1 MEPRNSTKFF
11 STRLVCVSLVISAI
25 FTGPFFD
32 SSRVRIRY
40 DAEDREGRFAW
51 PRLNQRR
58 STPRRMDINLIKIRN
73 SEKPRK
79 GRKKGG
85 AGFDNQFLF
94 NPFVAWFSEWKLQC
108 SSECGYL
115 RLQESKQSPCKR
127 VVSIGNLRV
136 DVTLFPKQRYH
147 VPRSK
152 GKGETETE
160 RKREVE
166 NPTRAGISCSL
177 IFPAAVMG
185 REERRQSTGISHDA
199 LIKRTSLIRIVRLKR
214 NHEQGYP
221 FAQGFGGSDG
231 RKERREADISVR
243 DTPLLLLLFLLV
255 PLSASPVFRT
265 AVSTSPS

>member
-1 MEPRNSTKFF
+1 M
-11 STRLVCVSLVISAI
+11 
-25 FTGPFFD
+25 
-32 SSRVRIRY
+32 
-40 DAEDREGRFAW
+40 EDRGGWFARPRF
-51 PRLNQRR
+51 NQRCS

-94 NPFVAWFSEWKLQC
+94 NPFVAWFTEWKLQC
-108 SSECGYL
+108 SSECEYL
-115 RLQESKQSPCKR
+115 RLQETRQSPCKR

-136 DVTLFPKQRYH
+136 DVTLFPKRRYH

-152 GKGETETE
+152 GKGETGRGRGRTEWKTE
-160 RKREVE
+160 RKTKTKREVE

-177 IFPAAVMG
+177 VFPAAVMD

-214 NHEQGYP
+214 NHEQGDP
-221 FAQGFGGSDG
+221 FAEGFGGSDG
-231 RKERREADISVR
+231 REERREADISAR
-243 DTPLLLLLFLLV
+243 DTPFCCFFLSSSFSQPRRSFGLLFRPPLLNL
-255 PLSASPVFRT
+255 PLIS
-265 AVSTSPS
+265 